1 MMAKRFRVEES
12 ENQDTIFDYDGID
25 DYYHLGNDTRD
36 VMALCKLLNELHEE
50 NLELKK
56 DNSRLV
62 NETANIIAEHQKQV
76 LDLIDEKMDDA
87 REHYLIN
94 GNRYYKGLFE
104 ELHELKKELWD

>member
-1 MMAKRFRVEES
+1 MVKRFTVGES

-36 VMALCKLLNELHEE
+36 VIDLCKLLNELHEE

-62 NETANIIAEHQKQV
+62 TETANTIAEHQKQV
-76 LDLIDEKMDDA
+76 LDLVDEKIKELKNINNVSIIP
-87 REHYLIN
+87 RESIDIL
-94 GNRYYKGLFE
+94 E
-104 ELHELKKELWD
+104 QLKKELWD

>member
-1 MMAKRFRVEES
+1 MMAKRFTVGES

-36 VMALCKLLNELHEE
+36 VIDLCKLLNELHEE

-76 LDLIDEKMDDA
+76 LDLVDEKIKELKNINNVSIIP
-87 REHYLIN
+87 RESIDVL
-94 GNRYYKGLFE
+94 E
-104 ELHELKKELWD
+104 QLKKELWD